1 MLQEFSHLCVCLTRI
16 AKKKNYSLKREK
28 IRMQKITL
36 AVAVASAAANGVCD
50 WWK

>member
-16 AKKKNYSLKREK
+16 AKKNYSLKREK
-28 IRMQKITL
+28 IRTQKITL
-36 AVAVASAAANGVCD
+36 AVAVASAATNGVCD